1 MRPHEHLRRL
11 VEANRTD
18 ILSFLI
24 RRVASSDDAADLF
37 GETLLV
43 IWRRVSDVP
52 ANDTEARMWMFGIA
66 KGVLLNYDRG
76 RRRHLA
82 LADRLRE
89 ELRVSASEND
99 PSAIRDAIADL
110 PEPLREIVRLI
121 HWDGFSQV
129 DVGQIL
135 GIPASTVHSR
145 YATARALLHTALSEI
160 ASPVGRTTR
169 WPIDR

>member
-1 MRPHEHLRRL
+1 MRPHDHLRRL

-43 IWRRVSDVP
+43 IWRRVRDVP

-76 RRRHLA
+76 QRRQLA
-82 LADRLRE
+82 LADRLRD
-89 ELRVSASEND
+89 ELSAAAPPAD
-99 PSAIRDAIADL
+99 PSPVRDAIAEL
-110 PEPLREIVRLI
+110 PESLREVIRLI

-129 DVGQIL
+129 EVGQIL
-135 GIPASTVHSR
+135 GIPSSTVRTR
-145 YATARALLHTALSEI
+145 YATARGLLHATLSESVSHG
-160 ASPVGRTTR
+160 A
-169 WPIDR
+169 